1 MAASRCGAAFTYS
14 HEPRAPPQEGR
25 AGGRRRGGGAAA
37 NPVVSWSRAAFAS
50 ASILVV
56 LLYVVLAVLR
66 TMLTKALFNINFNP
80 VAFSA
85 ATAFCTCVALVPVF
99 VFDRRQW
106 AVPKREYLPQFLVVC
121 ALCAVNLAGT
131 NTAVAHLSLT
141 LQQCLVATIPAFTVV
156 VESGY
161 KRTLAHPA
169 IYATILALCAGP
181 IVMATGY
188 SGVISPLG
196 VVAQMLAVAASAC
209 KSVILH
215 ALLDKARRLHRR
227 AARARAPPP
236 VLPSLRSPPVPQ
248 PPLAGEE
255 GPRRLR
261 RPLLDRRRHPP
272 HPHPVGPRQRRRLV
286 ALVRSPKNPYQWAQL
301 VGTAVLGGARF
312 FSQLLVL
319 KFHPASSLAVANLG
333 MQALNMYLA
342 IWLFGTPALT
352 PHVVG
357 GSVLALA
364 MAALYSYFKWSR
376 VLERGACFAVHEDFR
391 KCCALPCLRRTE
403 DFRGRLPPG
412 IVE

>member
-1 MAASRCGAAFTYS
+1 MS
-14 HEPRAPPQEGR
+14 RAPLLKK
-25 AGGRRRGGGAAA
+25 GAPADDDEEEA
-37 NPVVSWSRAAFAS
+37 RPPNPVVSWSRAAFAS

-215 ALLDKARRLHRR
+215 ALLDKARRLHRC
-227 AARARAPPP
+227 AARA
-236 VLPSLRSPPVPQ
+236 LSPR
-248 PPLAGEE
+248 G
-255 GPRRLR
+255 R
-261 RPLLDRRRHPP
+261 
-272 HPHPVGPRQRRRLV
+272 
-286 ALVRSPKNPYQWAQL
+286 
-301 VGTAVLGGARF
+301 GARGP
-312 FSQLLVL
+312 V
-319 KFHPASSLAVANLG
+319 N
-333 MQALNMYLA
+333 
-342 IWLFGTPALT
+342 
-352 PHVVG
+352 
-357 GSVLALA
+357 
-364 MAALYSYFKWSR
+364 
-376 VLERGACFAVHEDFR
+376 
-391 KCCALPCLRRTE
+391 
-403 DFRGRLPPG
+403 
-412 IVE
+412 

>member
-1 MAASRCGAAFTYS
+1 MS
-14 HEPRAPPQEGR
+14 RAPLLKK
-25 AGGRRRGGGAAA
+25 GAPADVDEEEA
-37 NPVVSWSRAAFAS
+37 RPPNPVVSWSRAAFAS

-196 VVAQMLAVAASAC
+196 VVAQMLAVASSAC

-227 AARARAPPP
+227 AARARATLHPTGTPTSRQGAAASRA
-236 VLPSLRSPPVPQ
+236 LPS
-248 PPLAGEE
+248 
-255 GPRRLR
+255 
-261 RPLLDRRRHPP
+261 
-272 HPHPVGPRQRRRLV
+272 
-286 ALVRSPKNPYQWAQL
+286 AL
-301 VGTAVLGGARF
+301 TAV
-312 FSQLLVL
+312 
-319 KFHPASSLAVANLG
+319 P
-333 MQALNMYLA
+333 
-342 IWLFGTPALT
+342 
-352 PHVVG
+352 
-357 GSVLALA
+357 
-364 MAALYSYFKWSR
+364 
-376 VLERGACFAVHEDFR
+376 
-391 KCCALPCLRRTE
+391 
-403 DFRGRLPPG
+403 
-412 IVE
+412 

>member
-1 MAASRCGAAFTYS
+1 MS
-14 HEPRAPPQEGR
+14 RAPLLKK
-25 AGGRRRGGGAAA
+25 GAPADDDEEEA
-37 NPVVSWSRAAFAS
+37 RPPNPVVSWSRAAFAS

-156 VESGY
+156 VESAY

-188 SGVISPLG
+188 TGVISPLG

-227 AARARAPPP
+227 AARARATLHPTRTPHLSQARKDLGAFAILFWIDAVILLILIP
-236 VLPSLRSPPVPQ
+236 WG
-248 PPLAGEE
+248 LANGE
-255 GPRRLR
+255 
-261 RPLLDRRRHPP
+261 
-272 HPHPVGPRQRRRLV
+272 LV

-357 GSVLALA
+357 GSALALA